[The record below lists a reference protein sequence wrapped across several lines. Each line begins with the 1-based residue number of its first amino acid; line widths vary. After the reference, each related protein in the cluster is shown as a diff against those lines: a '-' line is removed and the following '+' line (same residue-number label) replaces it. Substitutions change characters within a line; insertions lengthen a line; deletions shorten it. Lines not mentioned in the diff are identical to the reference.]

1 MNHLCESE
9 IEELIKLVAKHKG
22 DESPLLL
29 VLARMLVE
37 KKEENKNYIDN
48 FLTAADYCDDMYQE
62 EIAFFV
68 DRLVGVIKSENK
80 SRYLKVV
87 LVKNKLGKE
96 DQVAQILNISP
107 SKIIRIFMII
117 HMLARRLILFFPLL

>member
-37 KKEENKNYIDN
+37 KKEENKNYIDH

-62 EIAFFV
+62 EYAK
-68 DRLVGVIKSENK
+68 VIRNTYVYPKNNFE
-80 SRYLKVV
+80 KVSSGE
-87 LVKNKLGKE
+87 LGKQFE
-96 DQVAQILNISP
+96 GSSRPGHFDGVLTVVNRFFELIRPKIAIFGILHI
-107 SKIIRIFMII
+107 
-117 HMLARRLILFFPLL
+117 LIN

>member
-37 KKEENKNYIDN
+37 KKEENKNYIDH
-48 FLTAADYCDDMYQE
+48 FLTAADYCDDMYE
-62 EIAFFV
+62 EEYAKVIRNTYVYPKNNQSGINRGAVKFKIA
-68 DRLVGVIKSENK
+68 E
-80 SRYLKVV
+80 
-87 LVKNKLGKE
+87 GKE
-96 DQVAQILNISP
+96 NNIDQLFNKIL
-107 SKIIRIFMII
+107 RD
-117 HMLARRLILFFPLL
+117 

>member
-37 KKEENKNYIDN
+37 KKEENKNYIDH
-48 FLTAADYCDDMYQE
+48 FLTAADYCDDMYE
-62 EIAFFV
+62 EEYAKVIRNTYV
-68 DRLVGVIKSENK
+68 YPKNNYRYHHEQKIPNIDINVKTHSEWGPVGKLPGKNPIK
-80 SRYLKVV
+80 Y
-87 LVKNKLGKE
+87 
-96 DQVAQILNISP
+96 
-107 SKIIRIFMII
+107 
-117 HMLARRLILFFPLL
+117 